1 MVPEDTVM
9 QLPRGKLYP
18 AVRRYISSVTKVR
31 GPNSYEGLTR
41 YSTYVLSYMAPP
53 RQSKHQLLCRF
64 VQHMLKSI

>member
-18 AVRRYISSVTKVR
+18 AVRILISTMTRVR
-31 GPNSYEGLTR
+31 GPTSYFQSTRPSYEVLNR

-53 RQSKHQLLCRF
+53 R
-64 VQHMLKSI
+64 